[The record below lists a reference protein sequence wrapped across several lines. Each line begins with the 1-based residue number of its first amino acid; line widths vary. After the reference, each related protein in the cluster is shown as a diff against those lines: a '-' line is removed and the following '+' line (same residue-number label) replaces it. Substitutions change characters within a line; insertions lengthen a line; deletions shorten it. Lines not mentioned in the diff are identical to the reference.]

1 MNRLIFYTTAGCHL
15 CEHAAVLLQEYA
27 EQSDPAQFDLEEVD
41 ISTDEHLVD
50 LYGIRIPVVKN
61 SANEK
66 EIGWPFGLGD
76 ITTLF

>member
-1 MNRLIFYTTAGCHL
+1 MNRLIFYTTSGCHL
-15 CEHAAVLLQEYA
+15 CEYAVLLLQEYA
-27 EQSDPAQFDLEEVD
+27 AQPNSAQFDLEEVD
-41 ISTDEHLVD
+41 ISTDEHLVE

-66 EIGWPFGLGD
+66 EIGWPFSFKD

>member
-1 MNRLIFYTTAGCHL
+1 M
-15 CEHAAVLLQEYA
+15 LLQEYA
-27 EQSDPAQFDLEEVD
+27 AQPDSAQFDLEEVD
-41 ISTDEHLVD
+41 ISADEHLVE

-61 SANEK
+61 LANEK